1 MKKILYLSMLSIIA
15 LFSSCDDI
23 GTEDISRI
31 TEYAVI
37 TPEGGD
43 LIYVEKGSSYTAAA
57 TSSGGEEVRIKNDVD
72 VNQPSIYS
80 VVFTAT
86 NADGFDASTIQTVV
100 VYEEDDVLAGVYDAI
115 RVGRNGGLVLIYSN
129 GDGTYSCTDLVGAYY
144 EYGKGY
150 GSRYAS
156 PTSKMELSGSVI
168 TADPGAATPWGPW
181 GISNGV
187 KTGDVLTW
195 KVELIGDGFGFDVQL
210 TKKSI

>member
-1 MKKILYLSMLSIIA
+1 MKKLLYLSMLAIIA
-15 LFSSCDDI
+15 LFSSCDDLA
-23 GTEDISRI
+23 TEDISRI

-43 LIYVEKGSSYTAAA
+43 IVYVEKGSSYTPAA

-72 VNQPSIYS
+72 VDQPSIYS

-86 NADGFDASTIQTVV
+86 NADGFDASKIQTVV

-115 RVGRNGGLVLIYSN
+115 RVGKNGGLVLIYSN
-129 GDGTYSCTDLVGAYY
+129 GDGTYSCTDLIGAYY

-150 GSRYAS
+150 GSRYSS
-156 PTSKMELSGSVI
+156 PSSKMEITGSVI
-168 TADPGAATPWGPW
+168 TSDPGAATPWGPW

-195 KVELIGDGFGFDVQL
+195 RVELIGDGFGFNVQL